1 MMLMMMMMGDDAD
14 ADNTQ
19 RSQDNDL
26 VCLSPTTKMNQSWS
40 KPEGKMGY
48 NGGTVWGTI
57 VCNMGYNRDDICQK
71 IYATANLGP

>member
-14 ADNTQ
+14 ADDTQ
-19 RSQDNDL
+19 RSQDSDL

-57 VCNMGYNRDDICQK
+57 VCNMGYNWVQYGWGTKVYNRVK
-71 IYATANLGP
+71 